1 MECSARIKY
10 PRSYKMLTRTTGYF
24 INILM
29 EDISWSWHAELI
41 IKCSW
46 LVPVAAEMTGDSVKI
61 WGSLGTSLCKSKSFK
76 NSAKKSAIFKKWNS
90 FLICLKT
97 VFYTCFKYLMKYW
110 ERKIYFS
117 QCHVN
122 GNVDNGLSLTHLV
135 SQFILGRLSAIQP
148 IAIKLWRQPKL
159 YYNLNSTD
167 AKR

>member
-1 MECSARIKY
+1 
-10 PRSYKMLTRTTGYF
+10 
-24 INILM
+24 
-29 EDISWSWHAELI
+29 
-41 IKCSW
+41 
-46 LVPVAAEMTGDSVKI
+46 MTGDSVKI
-61 WGSLGTSLCKSKSFK
+61 WGSLGTFPCKSKSFK

-90 FLICLKT
+90 FPICLKT
-97 VFYTCFKYLMKYW
+97 VFYIRFKYLMKYW

-159 YYNLNSTD
+159 YYNLTQLTQIVNQRSHLVWGYPDISILTLLQVIIHFWRCQL
-167 AKR
+167 KK